1 MRREAS
7 AFPGLTKPENMKKN
21 KTRRAALLAA
31 FAAMAASVSTAS
43 AAIDLTEVETQI
55 TTAKGHAET
64 LGIAA
69 ISIAGIFLLIKLVK
83 RGIAKV

>member
-1 MRREAS
+1 
-7 AFPGLTKPENMKKN
+7 MKN
-21 KTRRAALLAA
+21 NRYSRVLAAALVSALAL
-31 FAAMAASVSTAS
+31 VGTAS
-43 AAIDLTEVETQI
+43 AAIDLTEVDTQI

-69 ISIAGIFLLIKLVK
+69 ISIAGVFLLIKLIK